1 MSLTIRNTYEA
12 EISIPTS
19 DFLTESILSADPLF
33 FDMMNNHVEDL
44 KNKVT
49 LLVKDSKS
57 DLSYNWIAFDQS
69 KPIGLLGMIPYSEV
83 HSAQLY
89 SLKNYMDNIKKKQI
103 FHNSLKEFFQLKGRI
118 DDPSSLY
125 LTRIFVT
132 QENRGIGIADKLI
145 DFLIA
150 YQFEL
155 GKTSC
160 TLHVHRDNQVA
171 IDLYLRHRFKWIDCN
186 EKTCYWSMVRS

>member
-1 MSLTIRNTYEA
+1 MYEA

-33 FDMMNNHVEDL
+33 FDMIKNHVEDL

-49 LLVKDSKS
+49 LLAKDSKS
-57 DLSYNWIAFDQS
+57 DLSYNWIAFDQT
-69 KPIGLLGMIPYSEV
+69 KTIGLLGMIPYSEV

-89 SLKNYMDNIKKKQI
+89 SLKNYLDKIEKKQI

-125 LTRIFVT
+125 LTRIFVK

-145 DFLIA
+145 DFLIS

-155 GKTSC
+155 GMTSC

-186 EKTCYWSMVRS
+186 EKACYWSMVRS